1 MGGGGN
7 WTTSRVLNSN
17 TYWGQPGIQRHRG
30 YPSRSHQPTKC
41 CRQNLK
47 YPDFHEKSS
56 DFFES
61 GMGQRCARQ
70 QNISANQLAASGL
83 QAEDPPGPSFLF
95 YMMFGVIQQ
104 LACKPSI
111 QKGIWTTGKMVTGSV
126 GPSNDYKLCSSFITV
141 SAAPSVINENPDG
154 TADFWEGE
162 RGRTMKG
169 NKRQFLTVKQPFRA
183 MVCVRK
189 RKRKGSV
196 ESTPWL
202 WRLSNSPPPQQLEG
216 KTQKRK
222 EWSKHT
228 SWSREAIQSHRREN
242 IERWGTH
249 QT

>member
-1 MGGGGN
+1 MNNIKGHKFKYLLGPARDS
-7 WTTSRVLNSN
+7 TP
-17 TYWGQPGIQRHRG
+17 QGIPIQK
-30 YPSRSHQPTKC
+30 PSITQPTKC

-111 QKGIWTTGKMVTGSV
+111 QKGIWTTGKMVTGSL

-141 SAAPSVINENPDG
+141 SAAPSVTNENPDG
-154 TADFWEGE
+154 TADF
-162 RGRTMKG
+162 
-169 NKRQFLTVKQPFRA
+169 
-183 MVCVRK
+183 
-189 RKRKGSV
+189 
-196 ESTPWL
+196 
-202 WRLSNSPPPQQLEG
+202 
-216 KTQKRK
+216 
-222 EWSKHT
+222 
-228 SWSREAIQSHRREN
+228 
-242 IERWGTH
+242 
-249 QT
+249 